1 MELALFLLLTNTIF
15 LAIVFLL
22 RFNKLIGLLV
32 TIYCWV
38 WGITIY
44 LLAIFSPTS
53 IPFMTYK
60 GIVILYGHFLC
71 ILLAAVFTFNSY
83 HRLVNI
89 KRIKISS
96 QTLYFACLAL
106 ATIGIG
112 MVLYTTDVWTFYIQN
127 QLAELR
133 GELFEQKITVNRYY
147 KFIGNFV
154 YPLAI
159 IGPLYFFRKRKNILV
174 LIVVIVLGGLLSFSN
189 GGKGNLLIV
198 AIILMGAI
206 VYLLYQRNYIFS
218 KVLKRTAVIITIAM
232 LGFFYFISL
241 TRIET
246 KEEFSAFDSIVLINE
261 YFSSSIPSFCQW
273 IEINDVAY
281 LDFNIGQTALLREA
295 GSIVGISNP
304 RTIDH
309 QVVNIPHRFN
319 VFTAFAD
326 SLSAFGYIGSLIYY
340 LIIGAILGLI
350 DLIPK
355 NDNTIFIF
363 STFFLFVC
371 YSLFTD
377 IFFYMIGSWICLSFH
392 FLFKIEDPEKKQ
404 LIE

>member
-15 LAIVFLL
+15 LASVFLL

-32 TIYCWV
+32 TIYCLIWA
-38 WGITIY
+38 ITIY
-44 LLAIFSPTS
+44 LLAIFSSAS

-60 GIVILYGHFLC
+60 GIIILYAHFIC
-71 ILLAAVFTFNSY
+71 VLLASLFTFNSF
-83 HRLVNI
+83 HQLINMQ
-89 KRIKISS
+89 RIKVSS
-96 QTLYFACLAL
+96 RTLYLVCLIL

-159 IGPLYFFRKRKNILV
+159 VGPLYFFRKSKSIWVLVAVIL
-174 LIVVIVLGGLLSFSN
+174 LGALLSFSN

-198 AIILMGAI
+198 VIILIGAI
-206 VYLLYQRNYIFS
+206 VYLLYQRNYGFP
-218 KVLKRTAVIITIAM
+218 KVLKRAAIILSIAM
-232 LGFFYFISL
+232 LSFFYFISL
-241 TRIET
+241 TRVEANE
-246 KEEFSAFDSIVLINE
+246 KFSAFDSIVLINE

-281 LDFNIGQTALLREA
+281 IDFNIGQTALLREA
-295 GSIVGISNP
+295 GSIIGISNP
-304 RTIDH
+304 RTIDQ

-326 SLSAFGYIGSLIYY
+326 SLAAFGYIGSLIYY

-355 NDNTIFIF
+355 SDSTIFIF

-392 FLFKIEDPEKKQ
+392 FLFKIEDRGKKP